1 MSTSTITIKAENM
14 NKAATKKQ
22 LFALYVAS
30 KKHGEPHDYRNDNL
44 TMQQASELLN
54 KFNSA
59 TIGVG
64 ASVVKKTAPKVS
76 KADKLEKEFISY
88 MKGKMERIIATAKT
102 ALNIKSVVE
111 DDPMFTPNEKDRK
124 RYAFFGFGCGISI
137 IEFDKRSKVGK
148 AIVELS
154 RKHRMTTFLEMFLK
168 GFTNEQIK
176 YMESVGFPLSAMYY
190 QDYQIGRSYMSAVVS
205 FMESKGVKN
214 VNVRTFDD

>member
-1 MSTSTITIKAENM
+1 
-14 NKAATKKQ
+14 
-22 LFALYVAS
+22 
-30 KKHGEPHDYRNDNL
+30 
-44 TMQQASELLN
+44 MQQASELLN

-59 TIGVG
+59 TT
-64 ASVVKKTAPKVS
+64 SVVKKAPKVS

-88 MKGKMERIIATAKT
+88 MKGKMESIIATAKT
-102 ALNIKSVVE
+102 ALNIKSVIE
-111 DDPMFTPNEKDRK
+111 DDPQFFPNKKDRK
-124 RYAFFGFGCGISI
+124 QYAFFGFGCGISI

-154 RKHRMTTFLEMFLK
+154 RKHRMTTFLKMFLK

-176 YMESVGFPLSAMYY
+176 YMENVGFPLSAMYY

-214 VNVRTFDD
+214 VDVRTFDDW